1 MSDEIKEKSHSWLAK
16 EYPGE
21 WYFMDKFKDWLFDIL
36 RKMPD
41 DTFLKFLEA
50 PNLLDPPRKGKDL
63 DGNFTRDI
71 QELPSDAIWNDG
83 VNNI

>member
-1 MSDEIKEKSHSWLAK
+1 MVGKGIPSGVD
-16 EYPGE
+16 
-21 WYFMDKFKDWLFDIL
+21 FMDKFKDRLFDIL

-63 DGNFTRDI
+63 DVI
-71 QELPSDAIWNDG
+71 LPRTYMLALTF
-83 VNNI
+83 